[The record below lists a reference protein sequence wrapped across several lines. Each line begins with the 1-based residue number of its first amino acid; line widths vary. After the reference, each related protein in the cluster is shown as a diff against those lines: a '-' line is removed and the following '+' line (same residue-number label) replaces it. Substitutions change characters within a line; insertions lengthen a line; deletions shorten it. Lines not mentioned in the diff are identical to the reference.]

1 MKDYSRPD
9 IDCLHT
15 TGQNFSLTKQLT
27 ICVRY
32 LHYTFGNTVVSSY
45 ASGFSFGTLNADWT
59 DLLEGKVRLVRRLT
73 DSWRARSVPG

>member
-15 TGQNFSLTKQLT
+15 TGQNFSLTKQMT

-59 DLLEGKVRLVRRLT
+59 DLLEGKVRLLRLT